1 MKAKNILFIHGW
13 EASPHEHWFPKA
25 KEKFEKAGYKV
36 YIPEMPG
43 NYFPKK
49 EKWLEIVGNLHPD
62 KNWILI
68 GHSLGGVTVL
78 KYLENAQKPIAQAI
92 LIAAPFDA
100 MKFGAIENFFARPPS
115 LRSGD
120 SRRAGGYDWEK
131 IKENCPK
138 FDIVN
143 EDADPAV
150 PLEHGEKFAKNLNGK
165 LHVVRGFTHFHDIDL
180 ELLEGLIK

>member
-13 EASPHEHWFPKA
+13 EASPREHWFPKA
-25 KEKFEKAGYKV
+25 KGKFEKEGYKV
-36 YIPEMPG
+36 CTPEMPG
-43 NYFPKK
+43 NYFPQRQ
-49 EKWLEIVGNLHPD
+49 KWLEIVGNFHPD

-78 KYLENAQKPIAQAI
+78 KYLENAQKPISGAI
-92 LIAAPFDA
+92 LIATPFDA
-100 MKFGAIENFFARPPS
+100 MKFGAIENFFA
-115 LRSGD
+115 
-120 SRRAGGYDWEK
+120 GGYDWEK
-131 IKENCPK
+131 IKTNCPK
-138 FDIVN
+138 FDIIN

-180 ELLEGLIK
+180 ELLERLIK